1 MVIEVS
7 INSDAG
13 SRAQD
18 HSILTDRK
26 IGAAMIIAGMLI
38 FFSGWVNVYGLTVHR
53 TPTDPP
59 PPDAVYVS
67 HYYEIGVWDF
77 NKIVFG
83 IILISAGA
91 TLILRYTFVWRM
103 QTLGQSYPYQMN

>member
-1 MVIEVS
+1 MM
-7 INSDAG
+7 
-13 SRAQD
+13 RAQD
-18 HSILTDRK
+18 QSILTDRK

-38 FFSGWVNVYGLTVHR
+38 FFSGWVNVYGLTVNR
-53 TPTDPP
+53 TPADPP
-59 PPDAVYVS
+59 PPDFVYVS

-91 TLILRYTFVWRM
+91 TLILRM
-103 QTLGQSYPYQMN
+103 QTLGQSYPYQMNRLLFFSRKF

>member
-7 INSDAG
+7 SNSDAG

-38 FFSGWVNVYGLTVHR
+38 FNSGWVNVHGIIVNIHLPY
-53 TPTDPP
+53 PP
-59 PPDAVYVS
+59 PPGAVSVERY
-67 HYYEIGVWDF
+67 HKIGVWDF

-103 QTLGQSYPYQMN
+103 QTLEQSYPYQMN